1 MYIKDLNGNYRTEK
15 YNNRNCKNF
24 LNELHSRMEMTENGI
39 IQLEYK
45 VIKFIQCKRQK
56 NHLGKNKQSLKDLWD
71 RNPYSNIC
79 IIRVLEGEETQ
90 NRSE

>member
-56 NHLGKNKQSLKDLWD
+56 ITWEKIN
-71 RNPYSNIC
+71 
-79 IIRVLEGEETQ
+79 RVSRTCGTGTHIPTFVL
-90 NRSE
+90 SES